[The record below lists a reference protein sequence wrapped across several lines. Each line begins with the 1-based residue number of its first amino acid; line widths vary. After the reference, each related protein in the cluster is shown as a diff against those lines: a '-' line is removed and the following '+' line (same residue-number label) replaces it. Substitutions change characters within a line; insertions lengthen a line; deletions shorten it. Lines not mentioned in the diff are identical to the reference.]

1 MWVQMLKTLKLGVFG
16 FILFSLQTFNGEIAS
31 HRDRQDPNQDVQLD
45 IQTNVTGIGVGD
57 GKAQGLPFL
66 KKTKTTSNDI
76 CGRYNTDIFNKLL
89 INLTKYNHDYVINR
103 QNFLKLILSIK
114 HRKKIR
120 ESNYIIILIN
130 I

>member
-76 CGRYNTDIFNKLL
+76 FGRYNTDIFNKLL

-103 QNFLKLILSIK
+103 QKFFKINLIDK
-114 HRKKIR
+114 T
-120 ESNYIIILIN
+120 
-130 I
+130 

>member
-1 MWVQMLKTLKLGVFG
+1 MLKTLKLGVFG

-57 GKAQGLPFL
+57 GKAQRLPFL

-76 CGRYNTDIFNKLL
+76 FGRYNTDIFNKLL
-89 INLTKYNHDYVINR
+89 INHTKYNHDYVINR
-103 QNFLKLILSIK
+103 QKFFKINLIDKTKEKNQGIELHHNFD
-114 HRKKIR
+114 
-120 ESNYIIILIN
+120 
-130 I
+130 